1 MKILVVTHYY
11 STHAGGIEIVAGA
24 LAEHLASTHEVAW
37 AASDCDALPEISPS
51 VRLLPM
57 RSLNV
62 IERLTGLP
70 FPLWGPGSLVRLWR
84 AIGSADVLHLHD
96 IAYFGNWAAFVF
108 ARLRGRPTLITQHA
122 GLIRYRTPLLRGMLR
137 TLHRTVGRALLT
149 RATAVVFIS
158 PVVRTYF
165 RQFVS
170 FGREPEIIWNGVN
183 TDIYSPPTPP
193 ERAHARTQ
201 FGLAPSQAVVLF
213 VGRFVETKGLSTIE
227 RLAQRLPDVTWAL
240 AGWGPIDPRAWNA
253 ANVLVFSSLR
263 GPTLVPLYRAADL
276 PGTSESRRRSPAR
289 SAGSVGMWTAGSGRS
304 RHRQRGRC
312 AGRCRAR
319 MPGRTRRCGC
329 VGGSGP
335 TRGARGRDRRPPYGA
350 GPLRQRQMVVDGG
363 GGPLFRPVSKHRQCR
378 GGGAHA
384 NAVTTSP
391 RPRQFRR

>member
-1 MKILVVTHYY
+1 
-11 STHAGGIEIVAGA
+11 
-24 LAEHLASTHEVAW
+24 
-37 AASDCDALPEISPS
+37 
-51 VRLLPM
+51 M

-183 TDIYSPPTPP
+183 TDVYSPPTPP

-276 PGTSESRRRSPAR
+276 LVLPSLGEGLPLVVQEALACGLPA
-289 SAGSVGMWTAGSGRS
+289 
-304 RHRQRGRC
+304 
-312 AGRCRAR
+312 
-319 MPGRTRRCGC
+319 
-329 VGGSGP
+329 
-335 TRGARGRDRRPPYGA
+335 
-350 GPLRQRQMVVDGG
+350 LVD
-363 GGPLFRPVSKHRQCR
+363 PDT
-378 GGGAHA
+378 A
-384 NAVTTSP
+384 NAVGAPADAVRGCPVGPDAVDAWALAVRDSLAHADETAD
-391 RPRQFRR
+391 RRMARAHFARDRWSWTAAAARYSGLFQSIVSAGAAARTPTP